1 MKTPLMNSWLVQLLS
16 PSLPR
21 RSGALSALRDGMLW
35 LVPCLI
41 LSNILI
47 FASSL
52 LDFFSLDEPL
62 LMEGLHQ
69 LNGWLTSLYPYFF
82 AASISMMLAI
92 YWRLPRPPI
101 AILNMAYI
109 AVTAQILGH
118 EGQAEATLLLFVG
131 LTMPLYSVP
140 LLSKLESMPFAR
152 ILETELAGKPVK
164 DSMNLM
170 LPGALVAAV
179 VAVVAFALNA
189 LFNYFEFDILLNAF
203 HGMDV
208 ENNPIE
214 SGCTFAAL
222 NSMFWFVGI
231 HGYYAL
237 TPMVEPL
244 ITALDINRTAVLA
257 GGHAPNVMSLS
268 TLSLFVFV
276 GGAGATLGL
285 SIALIAFSKSKMM
298 RVIAITSIPLGLFNI
313 NELLLFGLP
322 IIFNPRLFLPFLFTP
337 LVNVVVTVLVLQMGL
352 VAVPYTLAPMNSP
365 IIINAYV
372 ATGGDISAIALQ
384 LFIIALN
391 VLIYLPFVRRI
402 DNQAKQQEVY
412 IPSLDTTFTR
422 SEEEAYVL
430 SVDPVR
436 EALLRSKEMED
447 THKSMALFSNREFYL
462 EYQPQINSITQ
473 KVVGMEALI
482 RVRDQRGNVELPA
495 EFLHIFEKANMM
507 SDIDVWVVKN
517 SVAQCEAWI
526 HEGLEIPISVNIT
539 SPTLTNA
546 QKVGDIL
553 LLIERVPGLI
563 HFEITEDTLI
573 QNEIMVG
580 DSIRR
585 LHEAGARVHIDDFGT
600 GYSSLSYL
608 NRFDID
614 ALKIDQSFVA
624 ALSNE
629 KGQKVF
635 NGLIAIANELDI
647 KIIVE
652 GVETKEQ
659 YAYVSQKA
667 DVEVQGWY
675 FSRAIAANDF
685 ASFNIQH
692 TATMNANI

>member
-1 MKTPLMNSWLVQLLS
+1 MKTRLMNSWLVQVIS
-16 PSLPR
+16 SALPR

-41 LSNILI
+41 LSNILS
-47 FASSL
+47 FTSSL
-52 LDFFSLDEPL
+52 LDFFGSNAVSLIN
-62 LMEGLHQ
+62 GLYH
-69 LNGWLTSLYPYFF
+69 LNEWLTSLYPYFF

-109 AVTAQILGH
+109 AITAQILGH

-131 LTMPLYSVP
+131 LTMPLYTVP
-140 LLSKLESMPFAR
+140 LMSKLERLPYAR

-170 LPGALVAAV
+170 LPGAIVAAV
-179 VAVVAFALNA
+179 VAAVAVMLNA
-189 LFNYFEFDILLNAF
+189 LFNYFELEIVLGAI
-203 HGMDV
+203 HGIDV
-208 ENNPIE
+208 ENSPIE

-222 NSMFWFVGI
+222 NSILWFVGI

-244 ITALDINRTAVLA
+244 LAALEINRAVELA
-257 GGHAPNVMSLS
+257 GGDAPNVMTLS
-268 TLSLFVFV
+268 TLSLFVFI

-322 IIFNPRLFLPFLFTP
+322 IIFNPRLFIPFLLTP
-337 LVNVVVTVLVLQMGL
+337 LFNVIVTVFVLQMGL
-352 VAVPYTLAPMNSP
+352 VTVPYTLAPMSSP

-372 ATGGDISAIALQ
+372 ATGGDLSAIALQ
-384 LFIIALN
+384 LIIISLN

-402 DNQAKQQEVY
+402 DNMAKQQEVY

-436 EALLRSKEMED
+436 ESLLRSREMED
-447 THKSMALFSNREFYL
+447 THNRLALFSNREFYL
-462 EYQPQINSITQ
+462 EYQPQINSNTQ

-482 RVRDQRGNVELPA
+482 RLKDQQGNVELPA
-495 EFLHIFEKANMM
+495 DFLHIFEKANMM

-517 SVAQCEAWI
+517 SVAQCEAWRR
-526 HEGLEIPISVNIT
+526 EGLEVPISVNIT

-546 QKVGDIL
+546 EKVSDIL

-573 QNEIMVG
+573 QNEFMVG

-624 ALSNE
+624 ALSND
-629 KGQKVF
+629 KGKKVF

-647 KIIVE
+647 NIIVE

-675 FSRAIAANDF
+675 FSRSMSANDF

-692 TATMNANI
+692 TATMNTNI